1 MVIYSLNKIMKVFSI
16 VRTFSTHLYE
26 LDLTSNPFS
35 DTTIII
41 YEIEL
46 PPYGNKIG
54 LNLLDD
60 EYFTIPYVIDTI
72 PISPVGHQLL
82 TSTKKILWIVAIN
95 IK

>member
-1 MVIYSLNKIMKVFSI
+1 MKVFSI

-54 LNLLDD
+54 LNLLDG